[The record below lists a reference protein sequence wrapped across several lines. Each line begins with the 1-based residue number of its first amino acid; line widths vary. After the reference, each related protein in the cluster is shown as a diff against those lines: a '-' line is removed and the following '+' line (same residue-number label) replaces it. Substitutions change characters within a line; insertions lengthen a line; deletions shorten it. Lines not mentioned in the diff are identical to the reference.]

1 MFYGYYSGT
10 YSFDFKDVTYRFPLA
25 YFLVMF
31 VIFVV
36 NLVFLVRSFAKFAEN
51 ESSELS
57 QAPLSELIFSTWD
70 YRTNEDDMAKVMKL
84 DVSGKIKKKRYF

>member
-10 YSFDFKDVTYRFPLA
+10 YTFNFKDVDYKFPLA

-31 VIFVV
+31 VIFFM
-36 NLVFLVRSFAKFAEN
+36 NLGFLVKSFSKFAQT

-57 QAPLSELIFSTWD
+57 QAPLSELIYSTWD

-84 DVSGKIKKKRYF
+84 DIRGLSNF

>member
-36 NLVFLVRSFAKFAEN
+36 NLAFLVRSFAKFAEN

-70 YRTNEDDMAKVMKL
+70 YRTNENDMAKVMKL
-84 DVSGKIKKKRYF
+84 DISGTIKKNCYL